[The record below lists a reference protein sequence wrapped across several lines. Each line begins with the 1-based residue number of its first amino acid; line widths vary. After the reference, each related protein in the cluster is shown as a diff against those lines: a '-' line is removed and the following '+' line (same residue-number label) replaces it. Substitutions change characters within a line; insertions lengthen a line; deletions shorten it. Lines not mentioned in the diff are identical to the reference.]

1 MKWIF
6 SQNLALGRIPLQIP
20 SRVKFNL
27 RICDTHNFVV
37 GAPTGNCSACLC
49 WFTMEGEF
57 PNKFDIHT
65 HSINTTCQSRYLSYQ
80 RNHSSI
86 VQWEQRWS
94 CFYSLSLSLSLTY
107 VLTAVSIFHVCSA
120 MRIMLFLLLFFRP
133 SILFALTLPFW
144 FVRFIRPESTC
155 NLFAAT
161 VDIYK
166 ISLENSLK
174 SFLLVHKTCNFFW
187 GT

>member
-27 RICDTHNFVV
+27 RICDTHNCVV
-37 GAPTGNCSACLC
+37 EAPTGNCSACLC

-94 CFYSLSLSLSLTY
+94 CFYSLSLSLYRSHMCWLRCLFSMCALRCGLCY
-107 VLTAVSIFHVCSA
+107 FYCYFFVLLSCLLSRF
-120 MRIMLFLLLFFRP
+120 LFDLFVLFARSRRVTCLLLQWIFIKFR
-133 SILFALTLPFW
+133 
-144 FVRFIRPESTC
+144 
-155 NLFAAT
+155 
-161 VDIYK
+161 
-166 ISLENSLK
+166 LK
-174 SFLLVHKTCNFFW
+174 TH
-187 GT
+187 

>member
-94 CFYSLSLSLSLTY
+94 CFYSLSLSIAHICADCGVY
-107 VLTAVSIFHVCSA
+107 FPCVLCDADYAIFTAIFSSFYLVCSHA
-120 MRIMLFLLLFFRP
+120 
-133 SILFALTLPFW
+133 
-144 FVRFIRPESTC
+144 
-155 NLFAAT
+155 
-161 VDIYK
+161 
-166 ISLENSLK
+166 
-174 SFLLVHKTCNFFW
+174 SFLICSFYSPGVDV
-187 GT
+187 